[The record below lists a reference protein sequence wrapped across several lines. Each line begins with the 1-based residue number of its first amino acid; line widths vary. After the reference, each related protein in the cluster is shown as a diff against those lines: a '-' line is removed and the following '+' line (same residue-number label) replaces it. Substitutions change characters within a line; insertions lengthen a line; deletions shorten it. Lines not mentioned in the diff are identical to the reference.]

1 MSGRERAGDE
11 ARVTAPALQEDF
23 LSRLVARAEQRMPLL
38 SRRRPGLFEPRETQ
52 AEMPEV
58 PVDAEAPVRT
68 ASVPQSTDAGAS
80 PMRRASSPSPDLL
93 EPPSLPRVDAPL
105 PAPAERMDRASV
117 PSSLHEETAAVAR
130 VQPML
135 PPPPSLHAAL
145 RAQPAIVDSPLSMP
159 RLSMSA
165 SMPAEHPSRPA
176 PDAIAMPATATS
188 IERIESLHSETR
200 THTVE
205 RRFERIREAASIPPP
220 GEQHG
225 REGLQRLRDPGRL
238 AHAQA
243 GDGPRVAD
251 PVRAAALAP
260 PPAAPPPPVQVSI
273 GRVEIRARVA
283 PPATA
288 APAAARRPRLAL
300 DDYLQQRHGDGR

>member
-52 AEMPEV
+52 VEMPEA
-58 PVDAEAPVRT
+58 PVDGEIPVRT
-68 ASVPQSTDAGAS
+68 AAMPQPTDAGAP
-80 PMRRASSPSPDLL
+80 PMRRASSSLDPL
-93 EPPSLPRVDAPL
+93 EPLSLPRVDTPL
-105 PAPAERMDRASV
+105 PGPAERLDRPSM
-117 PSSLHEETAAVAR
+117 PSSRHEETAAVASA
-130 VQPML
+130 QPML
-135 PPPPSLHAAL
+135 PQPSSLQAVP
-145 RAQPAIVDSPLSMP
+145 RAQPTIADSPLPAPRMTMP
-159 RLSMSA
+159 A

-176 PDAIAMPATATS
+176 SDAIPMPATARS

-200 THTVE
+200 THIVE
-205 RRFERIREAASIPPP
+205 RTFERIRETASIAPS
-220 GEQHG
+220 GEQPG
-225 REGLQRLRDPGRL
+225 REELQRLRDPGRL
-238 AHAQA
+238 TQAHA

-288 APAAARRPRLAL
+288 APAASRRPRLAL

>member
-11 ARVTAPALQEDF
+11 ARVTAPAVQEDF

-52 AEMPEV
+52 VEMPEA
-58 PVDAEAPVRT
+58 PVDAETPVRT
-68 ASVPQSTDAGAS
+68 ASVPQPMDAGAS
-80 PMRRASSPSPDLL
+80 PMRRASSSPDLL
-93 EPPSLPRVDAPL
+93 ESPSLPRVDAPL
-105 PAPAERMDRASV
+105 PAPVERMDRASV
-117 PSSLHEETAAVAR
+117 PSSPHEGPAAVAR
-130 VQPML
+130 AQPML
-135 PPPPSLHAAL
+135 SPPPSLQAVP
-145 RAQPAIVDSPLSMP
+145 RAQPAIADLPLPTP
-159 RLSMSA
+159 RMSLPA

-176 PDAIAMPATATS
+176 SDAIAMPATATS

-200 THTVE
+200 THIVE
-205 RRFERIREAASIPPP
+205 RRFERIREAASTTPP
-220 GEQHG
+220 GERHG
-225 REGLQRLRDPGRL
+225 REDLQRLRDPGRL
-238 AHAQA
+238 AQPQA

-283 PPATA
+283 PQTTA
-288 APAAARRPRLAL
+288 APAATRRPRLAL